1 MSTTPPPEP
10 RTTLEVGKSQN
21 ADLVRIYAVDNLVG
35 ETCNQHPPSLQLSE
49 GRSGV
54 RQLRDTFYR
63 SYDRIVELGP
73 QAATPFLVPANR
85 RRQLFGSRLGSGQS
99 AAHRPRISLSIRR
112 LTASQ
117 GSSSIVPASIA
128 SIRRRISASQAAS
141 ASGSP
146 GPSRLAN
153 TSAASS
159 ARSFSPRRS
168 ASARTALAAF
178 VMSGIVRS
186 ATPPN
191 NPLDPSARPVTGR
204 AGQEAQPAPVRSS
217 GQRERYADSDWRGAV
232 KLGEGKNTQ
241 VVGVGWYRREQWPL
255 LKSGGGRFR
264 EARRH
269 L

>member
-1 MSTTPPPEP
+1 
-10 RTTLEVGKSQN
+10 
-21 ADLVRIYAVDNLVG
+21 
-35 ETCNQHPPSLQLSE
+35 
-49 GRSGV
+49 
-54 RQLRDTFYR
+54 
-63 SYDRIVELGP
+63 
-73 QAATPFLVPANR
+73 
-85 RRQLFGSRLGSGQS
+85 
-99 AAHRPRISLSIRR
+99 
-112 LTASQ
+112 
-117 GSSSIVPASIA
+117 
-128 SIRRRISASQAAS
+128 
-141 ASGSP
+141 
-146 GPSRLAN
+146 
-153 TSAASS
+153 
-159 ARSFSPRRS
+159 
-168 ASARTALAAF
+168 LAAF